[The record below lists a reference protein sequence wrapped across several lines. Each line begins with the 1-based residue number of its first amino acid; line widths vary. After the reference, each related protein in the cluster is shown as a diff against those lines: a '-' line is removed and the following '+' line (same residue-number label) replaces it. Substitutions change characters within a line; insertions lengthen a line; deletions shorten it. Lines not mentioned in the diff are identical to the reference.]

1 MDIQVLGDAWVKD
14 AQGERRRP
22 KDKALTLLA
31 YLALEGR
38 TSREELVGLLWPNA
52 KSYARALGSL
62 RQELSRMRK
71 LLGGL
76 DYVQGGDYLE
86 LRPGLT
92 VDVLELLAADKRKDF
107 ARVASFEGA
116 LLEKLRYENKEDDDF
131 SVLTAWLKRR
141 SEQLHGLQ
149 FNAKEQEVLR
159 LEEEDRLKEA
169 LEKARALRAWDSK
182 SERALRHEMRLL
194 YRLGDRPAALKVY
207 REFEEMLRRD
217 IQAELSTETHA
228 LAREIK
234 RADVPPVQLVVPL
247 SVEHPRVLAGREH
260 EWRLMTRAWEE
271 RKPMIVD
278 GEPGIGKSRLVRD
291 FAHSLGPC
299 LLVEGRPG
307 DQPSRYSTH
316 IRNLS
321 ELVRTRP
328 DVPMAPWV
336 RRELSRLVPGLQDE
350 RLPLPQ
356 SPEEHTQLSLAVIEF
371 LRGALE
377 GVKVIVF
384 DNAQHMDRESAE
396 LGIQIHMA
404 FSEEMAA
411 GRFPLIINVFRTSE
425 TGEWEREKIDSVI
438 AEGLMRRVTVGR
450 LDLAAIR
457 QMLDGMG
464 APELS
469 AEKLMVYTGGNP
481 LFIVEVVRHLRESGR
496 TGGKVPDDL
505 PPPERIRLM
514 LEQRLKRLSEGAL
527 DLAYFFAV
535 ARTNFDA
542 VLASKVL
549 EVELKQLEAPWRELE
564 QAEIIKGNWFSN
576 NLIAEVLLTM
586 LSEPRRADLTR
597 RIERHRPS
605 HAPVTQSPA
614 GSGDQF
620 PRDLGGPENPVA

>member
-1 MDIQVLGDAWVKD
+1 MDIQVLGNAWVKD
-14 AQGERRRP
+14 AHGKPRKP
-22 KDKALTLLA
+22 KPKAITLLA
-31 YLALEGR
+31 YLALDGR
-38 TSREELVGLLWPNA
+38 TSREQLVGLLWPSA
-52 KSYARALGSL
+52 KNHSSGLANL

-76 DYVQGGDYLE
+76 DYVEGGDYLE
-86 LRPGLT
+86 LRAGVT
-92 VDVLELLAADKRKDF
+92 VDARELLAADKREDF
-107 ARVASFEGA
+107 ERAASFQGG
-116 LLEKLRYENKEDDDF
+116 LLEKLRYDNKKEDF
-131 SVLTAWLKRR
+131 SELSGWLEPWRMELKA
-141 SEQLHGLQ
+141 LQ
-149 FNAKEQEVLR
+149 HDAKVHEVRR
-159 LEEEDRLKEA
+159 LERDGRLKEA
-169 LEKARALRAWDSK
+169 LEMARGLLALDPDS
-182 SERALRHEMRLL
+182 EEPYQHVMRLL
-194 YRLGDRPAALKVY
+194 HRLGDRPGALKVFLECQE
-207 REFEEMLRRD
+207 RFRRD
-217 IQAELSTETHA
+217 MKVDLSPATHA
-228 LAREIK
+228 LAREI
-234 RADVPPVQLVVPL
+234 RSVEVPPVQLVVPL

-291 FAHSLGPC
+291 FAHSLGTC

-307 DQPSRYSTH
+307 DKKSRYATH
-316 IRNLS
+316 IWNLS

-384 DNAQHMDRESAE
+384 DNAQYMDRESAE

-425 TGEWEREKIDSVI
+425 IGEWEREKIDSVI
-438 AEGLMRRVTVGR
+438 AEGLMRRVTVGP

-481 LFIVEVVRHLRESGR
+481 LFIVEVVRHLRESGS

>member
-1 MDIQVLGDAWVKD
+1 MDIHVLGDAWVKD
-14 AQGERRRP
+14 AHGERQEP
-22 KDKALTLLA
+22 KIKAMTLLA
-31 YLALEGR
+31 YLALNGR

-52 KSYARALGSL
+52 NGHSSGLANL
-62 RQELSRMRK
+62 RQALLRTRK

-76 DYVQGGDYLE
+76 DYVEGGDYLE
-86 LRPGLT
+86 LRAGVA
-92 VDVLELLAADKRKDF
+92 VDVLELRAAHAIKDF
-107 ARVASFEGA
+107 ARAASFQGE
-116 LLEKLRYENKEDDDF
+116 LLEKLRYGSKDEDF
-131 SVLTAWLKRR
+131 SELISWLEPQRR
-141 SEQLHGLQ
+141 ALKAMQRS
-149 FNAKEQEVLR
+149 AKVHEVER
-159 LEEEDRLKEA
+159 LERDGRLKEA
-169 LEKARALRAWDSK
+169 LDMAQGLLALDPDS
-182 SERALRHEMRLL
+182 EDPYRHVMRLL
-194 YRLGDRPAALKVY
+194 HRLADRPGALKVFLECQERFR
-207 REFEEMLRRD
+207 REMKV
-217 IQAELSTETHA
+217 ELSPETHA
-228 LAREIK
+228 LVREI
-234 RADVPPVQLVVPL
+234 RSVEVPPVRSTVPL
-247 SVEHPRVLAGREH
+247 SVVHPRVLAGREH

-291 FAHSLGPC
+291 FAHSLGTC

-307 DQPSRYSTH
+307 DKKSRYATH
-316 IRNLS
+316 IWNLS
-321 ELVRTRP
+321 ELVRTMP
-328 DVPMAPWV
+328 DAPMAPWV
-336 RRELSRLVPGLQDE
+336 RRELSRLVRSLQDE

-384 DNAQHMDRESAE
+384 DNAQYMDRESAE

-438 AEGLMRRVTVGR
+438 AEGLMRRVTVGL

-481 LFIVEVVRHLRESGR
+481 LFIVEVVRHLRESGS

-597 RIERHRPS
+597 RIELHRPS
-605 HAPVTQSPA
+605 HAPVTRALA
-614 GSGDQF
+614 GSGYQF
-620 PRDLGGPENPVA
+620 PRDLGGPGDPLA